1 MAGPTPQ
8 PTKTR
13 RVLTSAT
20 KLALF
25 LVMIAVVVQAAMTY
39 FEEPVGG
46 GLAAEDSTSDGDL
59 GDWTFAGQ
67 GLGVTVRSIETSDME
82 AELRGLEPVAVDP
95 TLPLVEGEKQ
105 LLELLAAHPPV
116 EKGSDGR
123 RRWRQQF
130 GGIEVFAETYK
141 AGKDERLAV
150 GRAAWTTGGQGLSLL
165 EVRPQAG
172 ANGPSTAEGLVTTPA
187 GATEIARRMTNKGGV
202 TGSLLMMKASVDVA
216 AGDVKRSLT
225 TDGWNVETLDLGDT
239 GGAKAMTASRGSQR
253 MQVVLMSEQSADGT
267 MVMVA
272 KE

>member
-1 MAGPTPQ
+1 MTEPTPQ
-8 PTKTR
+8 PSKAK

-25 LVMIAVVVQAAMTY
+25 LVMVGIVVQAGMTY
-39 FEEPVGG
+39 FEEPAGG
-46 GLAAEDSTSDGDL
+46 GGRAEDSTSAGDL
-59 GDWTFAGQ
+59 GEWTFAGQ

-105 LLELLAAHPPV
+105 LLVLLAAHPPT
-116 EKGSDGR
+116 EKEGDGR

-141 AGKDERLAV
+141 AGKDERLAI
-150 GRAAWTTGGQGLSLL
+150 GRAAWTSGGNGLSLL

-172 ANGPSTAEGLVTTPA
+172 ANAQSTAERLVTPPA

-202 TGSLLMMKASVDVA
+202 TGSLLLMKTPVDVA

-225 TDGWNVETLDLGDT
+225 TDGWKVDTLDLGDT
-239 GGAKAMTASRGSQR
+239 GGAKAMTATRGGQR
-253 MQVVLMSEQSADGT
+253 MQVVLMNEQSADGT
-267 MVMVA
+267 MIMVA